1 MAKVITLCGTYHF
14 PTNEDRENFAKNIG
28 LSSQF
33 DFITFRYEP
42 GELPYVI
49 EYFDIN
55 HGEAYGELSW
65 GNAVQNF
72 DKSLSLPSDINYDSI
87 DDMRLGTWI

>member
-14 PTNEDRENFAKNIG
+14 RTDEDRENFAKNIS

-33 DFITFRYEP
+33 DFITFRYIP

-49 EYFDIN
+49 EYFDVN
-55 HGEAYGELSW
+55 HGETYGELSW
-65 GNAVQNF
+65 GNAV
-72 DKSLSLPSDINYDSI
+72 
-87 DDMRLGTWI
+87 